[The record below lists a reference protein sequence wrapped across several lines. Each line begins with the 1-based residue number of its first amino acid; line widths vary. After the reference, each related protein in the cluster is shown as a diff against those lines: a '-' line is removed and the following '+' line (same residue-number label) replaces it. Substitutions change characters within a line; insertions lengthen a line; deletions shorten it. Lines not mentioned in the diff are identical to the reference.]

1 MKNQILGNAQ
11 TSVPIN
17 INYSLNAL
25 WIALDE
31 SLMLKT
37 DEPVEQA
44 EDVDVMVRVSERG
57 VTLKI
62 EPE

>member
-11 TSVPIN
+11 TSAPIN